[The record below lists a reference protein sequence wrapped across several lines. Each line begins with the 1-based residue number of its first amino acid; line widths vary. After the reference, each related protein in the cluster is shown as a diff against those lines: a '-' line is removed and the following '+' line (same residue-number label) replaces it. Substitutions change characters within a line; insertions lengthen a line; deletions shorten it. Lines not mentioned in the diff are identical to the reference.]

1 MEIFI
6 SDNEKFMI
14 FLLTNE
20 LSIIKIPVTFVSNYE
35 DPEYSP
41 NDPPP
46 ACMHQFLQG

>member
-20 LSIIKIPVTFVSNYE
+20 LSIIKIPGTFVSNYE
-35 DPEYSP
+35 DQYSP
-41 NDPPP
+41 DDPPP